1 MAAANS
7 PPSGTPLIPSLKTT
21 PPLLV
26 CSLFS
31 AFPCPIHCQ
40 FPSLAKRQRPDP
52 LSRVCNRIGSAS
64 LRPERS
70 RTTLLPLQKL
80 LRSAC
85 RPPLPLHHH
94 HPRAINTTRQASSE
108 ANLANPQYVP
118 PTSTGIH
125 WPPRILCPVISPLI
139 QAPPSSCFMSH
150 LLLPVTSSFLSYAAS
165 RPCLSPCL
173 AL

>member
-1 MAAANS
+1 
-7 PPSGTPLIPSLKTT
+7 LIPSLKTT

-85 RPPLPLHHH
+85 RPPLPSKQTWQIHNTYPRHPRGSIGRRESCALLSPLSSKRHPHLVSCRTCFCPSHHH
-94 HPRAINTTRQASSE
+94 SCHMLPAARAFRLVLPFN
-108 ANLANPQYVP
+108 NPAL
-118 PTSTGIH
+118 
-125 WPPRILCPVISPLI
+125 WFCPH
-139 QAPPSSCFMSH
+139 CYH
-150 LLLPVTSSFLSYAAS
+150 
-165 RPCLSPCL
+165 
-173 AL
+173 